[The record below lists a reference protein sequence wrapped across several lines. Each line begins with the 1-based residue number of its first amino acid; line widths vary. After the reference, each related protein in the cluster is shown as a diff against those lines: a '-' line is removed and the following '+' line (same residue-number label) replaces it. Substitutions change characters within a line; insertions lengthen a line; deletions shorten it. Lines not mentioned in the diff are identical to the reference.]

1 MYEFTVIKS
10 KRKTMAIEV
19 NSDCNVIVRV
29 PLRCTDKCAKE
40 FAESKH
46 EWIVRAVQKQKERQQ
61 GKVIPNKEL
70 IIELKKKAEEILP
83 DRVRYFAAIMGVE
96 PTAIKITSAKKRFGS
111 CNSKNSLYFSYMLML
126 YPQEA
131 IDYVVVHELA
141 HIKHKNHQT
150 DFYNEIKKIL
160 PDYKQREKLLR

>member
-1 MYEFTVIKS
+1 MYDIKVIRS
-10 KRKTMAIEV
+10 KRKTLAIEV
-19 NSDCNVIVRV
+19 TSDCMVIIRA
-29 PLRCTDKCAKE
+29 PLRCTDKFIKE
-40 FAESKH
+40 FVSSKH
-46 EWIVRAVQKQKERQQ
+46 EWIIRSVQKQRDRQK
-61 GKVIPNKEL
+61 GKVIPNEEH
-70 IIELKKKAEEILP
+70 ISELKKKAEEVLP
-83 DRVRYFAAIMGVE
+83 ARVKHFAAIMGVE
-96 PTAIKITSAKKRFGS
+96 PTGVKITSAKKRFGS
-111 CNSKNSLYFSYMLML
+111 CNSKNSLCFSYMLML